1 MAEGSVITE
10 KGRALLGKILATN
23 STLNITGAQIGSGD
37 LPAGTPPA
45 SMTALASYVMDA
57 TIVAISTPAAGEVK
71 VVLQVLSND
80 VETAFLAKEVA
91 LLASDPDEGDVV
103 YCYVPMQDD
112 PVQMRAA
119 GDVVGKL
126 LTMEISMIVSNVAN
140 VTAVISPGRAG
151 PPQRAGEVRPGDAQS
166 CDRGHSG
173 PAGAAEQPPEQHRP
187 ADGPDQRRHAGR
199 HQLRPGLRCAVQRLC
214 GGRRLEQIGPVRFRM
229 IRIACSDSEASCL
242 IASLI
247 TEIAMPCPCEGG
259 PLRICGTG
267 PDGAPAEVRILGGG
281 VYEIEGPTAETVAII
296 RERRC
301 LY

>member
-80 VETAFLAKEVA
+80 VKTAFLAKEAA

-140 VTAVISPGRAG
+140 VTAVISPEGL
-151 PPQRAGEVRPGDAQS
+151 VR
-166 CDRGHSG
+166 RK
-173 PAGAAEQPPEQHRP
+173 E
-187 ADGPDQRRHAGR
+187 
-199 HQLRPGLRCAVQRLC
+199 
-214 GGRRLEQIGPVRFRM
+214 LEKYALVWQG
-229 IRIACSDSEASCL
+229 
-242 IASLI
+242 
-247 TEIAMPCPCEGG
+247 
-259 PLRICGTG
+259 
-267 PDGAPAEVRILGGG
+267 
-281 VYEIEGPTAETVAII
+281 
-296 RERRC
+296 
-301 LY
+301 

>member
-140 VTAVISPGRAG
+140 VTAVIINHGGAIMRHDQG
-151 PPQRAGEVRPGDAQS
+151 IRQGEQGHGGEKMLCLLLLFPKLECCFWTIDTK
-166 CDRGHSG
+166 RGNIHC
-173 PAGAAEQPPEQHRP
+173 RN
-187 ADGPDQRRHAGR
+187 
-199 HQLRPGLRCAVQRLC
+199 
-214 GGRRLEQIGPVRFRM
+214 RF
-229 IRIACSDSEASCL
+229 
-242 IASLI
+242 
-247 TEIAMPCPCEGG
+247 
-259 PLRICGTG
+259 
-267 PDGAPAEVRILGGG
+267 VNQK
-281 VYEIEGPTAETVAII
+281 
-296 RERRC
+296 
-301 LY
+301 

>member
-119 GDVVGKL
+119 AE
-126 LTMEISMIVSNVAN
+126 TCRAAS
-140 VTAVISPGRAG
+140 TSPWT
-151 PPQRAGEVRPGDAQS
+151 S
-166 CDRGHSG
+166 
-173 PAGAAEQPPEQHRP
+173 
-187 ADGPDQRRHAGR
+187 
-199 HQLRPGLRCAVQRLC
+199 LRCPTSPWRTASGTNRASTFPHDQDRLQRQRGQL
-214 GGRRLEQIGPVRFRM
+214 PD
-229 IRIACSDSEASCL
+229 RI
-242 IASLI
+242 
-247 TEIAMPCPCEGG
+247 P
-259 PLRICGTG
+259 
-267 PDGAPAEVRILGGG
+267 
-281 VYEIEGPTAETVAII
+281 Y
-296 RERRC
+296 
-301 LY
+301 Y

>member
-140 VTAVISPGRAG
+140 VTAVISPEGL
-151 PPQRAGEVRPGDAQS
+151 VRRKELEKYALVTHSHVIADIQGLQELLNSYQNSIDLLTDLISGDMPGGINFALDF
-166 CDRGHSG
+166 
-173 PAGAAEQPPEQHRP
+173 
-187 ADGPDQRRHAGR
+187 
-199 HQLRPGLRCAVQRLC
+199 AVQRLR
-214 GGRRLEQIGPVRFRM
+214 GGRRLEQIGPVHFRM

-296 RERRC
+296 RERRG